1 VLDTFLVMLTWEHL
15 GRYAIPIRPVV
26 HIGYGLAIA
35 AVIRAVANRFVSTAS
50 SR

>member
-35 AVIRAVANRFVSTAS
+35 AMTRVIESRLVSKS
-50 SR
+50 SGR